1 MMAIMS
7 KSEILT
13 TLINHFFSFDAEKG
27 SQEEYSMDEFMGYLN
42 AKSAPQ
48 ELAMRE
54 ISGENKGWFKDETR
68 NATIDIS
75 ILIVLMNHYAKRY
88 IKKALSESCL
98 QSPDE
103 FSFLITLMSYNSLS
117 KSELITRQVME
128 KTSGSEV
135 IRRLIRSGWIVE
147 SADENDKRSIRVS
160 ITQSGREEILKI
172 LPLMSK
178 VSEIVVG
185 NLLNE
190 EINTLS
196 YLLKKL
202 DYFHNDIY
210 LNKRSQSLTDI
221 LSGMRHSSS
230 GNIS

>member
-1 MMAIMS
+1 MKAVMK

-13 TLINHFFSFDAEKG
+13 TLITHFFSFDAEMG
-27 SQEEYSMDEFMGYLN
+27 NNEEYSIDEFIGYLN
-42 AKSAPQ
+42 AKSGSQ

-54 ISGENKGWFKDETR
+54 ISGENKGLFKDEYR
-68 NATIDIS
+68 NTTSDIS
-75 ILIVLMNHYAKRY
+75 ILIVLMNHYAKWY
-88 IKKALSESCL
+88 IKKVLRDSHL
-98 QSPDE
+98 QTPDE
-103 FSFLITLMSYNSLS
+103 FSFLITLMTYNSLS
-117 KSELITRQVME
+117 KSELITKQVME

-135 IRRLIRSGWIVE
+135 IRRLIKRGLIVE

-160 ITQSGREEILKI
+160 ITQSGREEILRI

-178 VSEIVVG
+178 VTEIVVG
-185 NLLNE
+185 NLSAE

-210 LNKRSQSLTDI
+210 LNKRGQTLSDI
-221 LSGMRHSSS
+221 LSGITNRR
-230 GNIS
+230 N